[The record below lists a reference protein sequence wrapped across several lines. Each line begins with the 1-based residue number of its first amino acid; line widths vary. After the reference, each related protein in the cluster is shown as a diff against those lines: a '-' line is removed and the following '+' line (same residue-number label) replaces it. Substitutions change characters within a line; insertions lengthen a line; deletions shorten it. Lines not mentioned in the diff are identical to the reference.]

1 MWQEKSKGFLK
12 TVLNEWVGKKFDV
25 FFILGCRRL
34 LRDEVVKH
42 ASRRLYGDVS
52 LPIPLSWQGIG
63 IFLFFVLFIGTTFF
77 SLAKYYRVETVSG
90 VIALN
95 AGSPPILPP
104 RAGVIDSIAVSD
116 GQDIGVGAELAA
128 IRVEEDS
135 ATGVT
140 AAAQIQASIAQQDA
154 SLLAQVNASSQSAEA
169 QLRQLAAQRV
179 GLAAEIDQLQSQMLL
194 QHGLI
199 DTAQKDYDRAR
210 AVAERGFISQRDLEV
225 REETLLARQQGLSQ
239 LTQSL
244 ATKRAALAE
253 AERSAAQISAQAQAQ
268 NASLAASRAQVAQ
281 QAASTAASRSYVL
294 RAPVAGKVTALTARV
309 GQPANPQVPL
319 MTIVPAGSAL
329 QAELAVPSS
338 AIGFVKPGQEVRL
351 AIDAFPYQRFGTVK
365 GRILTVAATAIS
377 AQGPNG
383 ATVLVYPVKVKLDQ
397 SSVNAYGRSEPLVS
411 GMTLTARI
419 VTEKQSL
426 LEWLFEPLYAVQ
438 RR

>member
-25 FFILGCRRL
+25 FLILGCRRL

-42 ASRRLYGDVS
+42 TSRRLYGDVS
-52 LPIPLSWQGIG
+52 LPITLSWQGIG

-116 GQDIGVGAELAA
+116 GQDIGVAELAA

-140 AAAQIQASIAQQDA
+140 AAAQIQAPIAQQDA

-179 GLAAEIDQLQSQMLL
+179 GLAAEIDQLQSQILL

-281 QAASTAASRSYVL
+281 QGLFHTIPRCDRGEPPIGHL
-294 RAPVAGKVTALTARV
+294 AR
-309 GQPANPQVPL
+309 
-319 MTIVPAGSAL
+319 
-329 QAELAVPSS
+329 
-338 AIGFVKPGQEVRL
+338 R
-351 AIDAFPYQRFGTVK
+351 
-365 GRILTVAATAIS
+365 
-377 AQGPNG
+377 
-383 ATVLVYPVKVKLDQ
+383 
-397 SSVNAYGRSEPLVS
+397 
-411 GMTLTARI
+411 
-419 VTEKQSL
+419 
-426 LEWLFEPLYAVQ
+426 
-438 RR
+438 